1 MLPEQQPFLQSA
13 MKKERLDRLVLAR
26 GLAPSRE
33 QAQRLIMAGE
43 IEVNGVRADKP
54 GHLVDAAATIAVRQ
68 PLPYVSRGGVKL
80 AAALDA
86 FALAVRTLVAVDIG
100 ASTGGFTDCLL
111 QRGAAC
117 IYAVDVGYG
126 QLAWKLRTD
135 PKVVVLD
142 RTNVRYLEALPGG
155 VQANLAV
162 IDASFIGLALVLP
175 AALRLLSPEGQI
187 VALVKPQFEAGAA
200 DVGKGGV
207 VREPAVHRRVL
218 HESCTAA
225 ETLGLH
231 VAGLI
236 TSPALGPA
244 GNVEFLLWLTRTAPP
259 RPFAREPAITAALA
273 AAESLRRRPA
283 S

>member
-86 FALAVRTLVAVDIG
+86 FALAVRNLVAVDIG

-244 GNVEFLLWLTRTAPP
+244 GNVEFLLWLTCTAPP

>member
-86 FALAVRTLVAVDIG
+86 FALAVRNLVAVDIG

>member
-86 FALAVRTLVAVDIG
+86 FALAVRNLVAVDIG

-142 RTNVRYLEALPGG
+142 RTTVRYLEALPGG
-155 VQANLAV
+155 VQANRAV
-162 IDASFIGLALVLP
+162 IDACFMGLALVLP

>member
-1 MLPEQQPFLQSA
+1 
-13 MKKERLDRLVLAR
+13 MKKERLDRLVVAR

-86 FALAVRTLVAVDIG
+86 FALAVRNLVAVDIG

>member
-1 MLPEQQPFLQSA
+1 
-13 MKKERLDRLVLAR
+13 
-26 GLAPSRE
+26 
-33 QAQRLIMAGE
+33 MAGE

-86 FALAVRTLVAVDIG
+86 FALAVRNLVAVDIG

>member
-86 FALAVRTLVAVDIG
+86 FALAVRNLVAVDIG

-126 QLAWKLRTD
+126 QMAWKLRTD

>member
-13 MKKERLDRLVLAR
+13 MKKERLDRLVVAR

-86 FALAVRTLVAVDIG
+86 FALAVRNLVAVDIG

-142 RTNVRYLEALPGG
+142 RTNVRYLETLPGG

>member
-13 MKKERLDRLVLAR
+13 MKKERLDRLVHGR

-43 IEVNGVRADKP
+43 IEVNGVRSDKP

-80 AAALDA
+80 AAALDT
-86 FALAVRTLVAVDIG
+86 FAIAVHNLVAVDIG

-135 PKVVVLD
+135 PRVVVLD

-155 VQANLAV
+155 ACASLAV

-200 DVGKGGV
+200 EVGKGGV
-207 VREPAVHRRVL
+207 VRETAVHRRVL

-225 ETLGLH
+225 EALGLH
-231 VAGLI
+231 AAGLI

-244 GNVEFLLWLTRTAPP
+244 GNVEFLLWLTRTAPT
-259 RPFAREPAITAALA
+259 RPFAREPAIAAALA

>member
-13 MKKERLDRLVLAR
+13 MKKERLDRLVVAR

-86 FALAVRTLVAVDIG
+86 FALAVRNLVAVDIG

>member
-13 MKKERLDRLVLAR
+13 MKKERLDRLVHAR

-86 FALAVRTLVAVDIG
+86 FALAVRNLVAVDIG

>member
-86 FALAVRTLVAVDIG
+86 FALAVRNLVAVDIG

-155 VQANLAV
+155 VQANRAV